1 MKVFYTPKMVAHAGG
16 DSPSPHKPP
25 LVVQAWRDAGIPLA
39 IEEPDPVTVDDF
51 ALVHDK
57 SHVDDILA
65 LRKDNGFG
73 NRDPE
78 IAASLPFTNG
88 SMLAAARWAVAHQSA
103 AAAPCSGFH
112 HAEWEEASMFCTF
125 NGLMVAAARL
135 RAEGA
140 VKRVAILDCDM
151 HYANGTAHII
161 RRLGAADW
169 VEHITAPKGYKRTP
183 GLLDELPAIIARF
196 ADCDVVLYQAG
207 ADPHVDDPYGG
218 YLTTEQL
225 AQRDRIVFSECQR
238 HGLPIAW
245 NLAGGYQ
252 DDLNKV
258 IEIHVNTALACEA
271 EYPVPMERPRSSL
284 Q

>member
-51 ALVHDK
+51 ALAHDRQ
-57 SHVDDILA
+57 HVEDILA
-65 LRKDNGFG
+65 MRKDNGFG
-73 NRDPE
+73 NTDPE
-78 IAASLPFTNG
+78 VAASLPYTTG
-88 SMLAAARWAVAHQSA
+88 SMVAAARWAVAHQSA

-125 NGLMVAAARL
+125 NGLMVAACML
-135 RAEGA
+135 RGEGL
-140 VKRVAILDCDM
+140 VKRVAILDCDQ
-151 HYANGTAHII
+151 HYGNGTAEII
-161 RRLGAADW
+161 DRLNARAW
-169 VEHITAPKGYKRTP
+169 VHHLTATKGYKRN
-183 GLLDELPAIIARF
+183 GAFLDRLPEIIAGF

-225 AQRDRIVFSECQR
+225 AQRDRTVFSECR
-238 HGLPIAW
+238 RRRLPVVW

-258 IEIHVNTALACEA
+258 IEIHVNTARACEA
-271 EYPVPMERPRSSL
+271 EYAVPMERPRSFL